1 MLCNGVLWYHY
12 NNSKFEIGKM
22 NPNRMNRR
30 QVIKQSII
38 ALSGFVCFNSF
49 SIFSN
54 VYKMQEHNIF
64 DVIIVGGSYAGL
76 SAGMALGRSLRK
88 VLIID
93 SGKPCNVQTP
103 HSHNFIT
110 QDGVP
115 PNEIAMKARAQV
127 EKYDTVTFYNDLAVS
142 GKKVGGHFE
151 IETQAGDK
159 FKTRK
164 LIFATGVKDIMP
176 DIDGFSACWGKSVIH
191 CPYCHGYEY
200 IHQPTG
206 ILANGEMA
214 FELAKL
220 INNWTKDLTIFTNGD
235 IMLDKEQLNKLSK
248 HHIKVVNTEIESLNH
263 IDGYLNEITTKNG
276 KIYAINVLYS
286 RPTFVQHCTIPL
298 SFGCEL
304 TEQNHLKVDMF
315 QKTNIPGIY
324 ACGDNTTMMRAVAA
338 AVASGNMAGGMANR
352 DLIMENF

>member
-1 MLCNGVLWYHY
+1 MFYK
-12 NNSKFEIGKM
+12 SIS
-22 NPNRMNRR
+22 RR
-30 QVIKQSII
+30 QVIKQSSI

-54 VYKMQEHNIF
+54 VYKMQQHNIF

-76 SAGMALGRSLRK
+76 SASMALGRSLRK

-93 SGKPCNVQTP
+93 SGKPCNAQTP

-127 EKYDTVTFYNDLAVS
+127 EKYDTVNFYNGLAVS

-151 IETQAGDK
+151 IETQAGDQ

-200 IHQPTG
+200 SHQPTG

-235 IMLDKEQLNKLSK
+235 IMLDKGQLNKLLF
-248 HHIKVVNTEIESLNH
+248 HQIKVVNGEIASLNH
-263 IDGYLNEITTKNG
+263 NDGYLKEIETKDG
-276 KIYAINVLYS
+276 KKYAINALYA
-286 RPTFVQHCTIPL
+286 RPTFVQHCSIPL

-304 TEQNHLKVDMF
+304 TEQNHLKVDIF

-324 ACGDNTTMMRAVAA
+324 ACGDNTTMMRTVAA

-352 DLIMENF
+352 DLISEDF